1 MIYPFWMTARMR
13 RHHYRVCVRPTRQ
26 GEFLIHP
33 FAHKRGGVGY
43 VATKSIKDQWEAP
56 FMHPTYIALIVGI
69 LISCLLLIVIDVVML
84 PILVL
89 MIAGWRLKLKMDE
102 NKRFQALRPQMRLAP
117 MTLSKKRYDIEYASQ
132 YTDQELKKSIKQT
145 LCMVIGA
152 CGLLIY
158 FGLHSLWILGAI
170 GVLAFGGGV
179 LYLARLITLKKRKH
193 VSFRYSL
200 VAGDPVF
207 IPIPEDDAPTSEPEK
222 GSPPN

>member
-69 LISCLLLIVIDVVML
+69 LISCLLLIVIGGKTL

-117 MTLSKKRYDIEYASQ
+117 MTLSKKRYDIDSIWLQEFDWAVKDIINGFVTRLKLTWTVWTKGYVQCETVITMTEQQALNYA
-132 YTDQELKKSIKQT
+132 E
-145 LCMVIGA
+145 
-152 CGLLIY
+152 
-158 FGLHSLWILGAI
+158 
-170 GVLAFGGGV
+170 
-179 LYLARLITLKKRKH
+179 TLKSAVKDVKE
-193 VSFRYSL
+193 FK
-200 VAGDPVF
+200 
-207 IPIPEDDAPTSEPEK
+207 EK
-222 GSPPN
+222 KN